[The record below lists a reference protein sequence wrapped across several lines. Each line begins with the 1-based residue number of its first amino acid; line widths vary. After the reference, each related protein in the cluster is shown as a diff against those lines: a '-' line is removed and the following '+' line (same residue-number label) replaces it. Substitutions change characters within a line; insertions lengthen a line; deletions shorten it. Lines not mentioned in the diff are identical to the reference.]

1 MRPSEKAHAMGDTGS
16 KLLAKRLT
24 SLVQPDETP
33 TAPPNAKRRSSKAK
47 PDQGR
52 IECPGLKLSSS
63 SKNNKN
69 NNQNTHHHHHYYLRW
84 SAGLLVAQARVGRV
98 GLYVKCWRPLVR
110 LAAIRWSLPA
120 LLVRSSAG
128 RCSAGPPKLVR
139 QPAGPPVRWS
149 AGPPVRP
156 SPPVRWSAGPLVRW
170 SAGPPVRRFAG
181 RWSAGPPVRRSA
193 GPLVR
198 RSAGPPVRRSAGP
211 LVRWSAGR
219 WSAGSPVRWSA
230 GPPVRWS
237 AGPPVRWSAWTVRG
251 S

>member
-1 MRPSEKAHAMGDTGS
+1 M
-16 KLLAKRLT
+16 
-24 SLVQPDETP
+24 
-33 TAPPNAKRRSSKAK
+33 
-47 PDQGR
+47 
-52 IECPGLKLSSS
+52 
-63 SKNNKN
+63 
-69 NNQNTHHHHHYYLRW
+69 
-84 SAGLLVAQARVGRV
+84 AQARVGRV

-149 AGPPVRP
+149 AGPPVRG
-156 SPPVRWSAGPLVRW
+156 SAGPPQSAGPLVRR
-170 SAGPPVRRFAG
+170 SAGPLVRRFAG

-211 LVRWSAGR
+211 LVPSSHGCARPVVRSAV
-219 WSAGSPVRWSA
+219 PVVYKLDMERFFCSSDSNVRQRLTINLV
-230 GPPVRWS
+230 GP
-237 AGPPVRWSAWTVRG
+237 ALQA
-251 S
+251 

>member
-1 MRPSEKAHAMGDTGS
+1 M
-16 KLLAKRLT
+16 
-24 SLVQPDETP
+24 
-33 TAPPNAKRRSSKAK
+33 
-47 PDQGR
+47 
-52 IECPGLKLSSS
+52 
-63 SKNNKN
+63 
-69 NNQNTHHHHHYYLRW
+69 
-84 SAGLLVAQARVGRV
+84 AQARVGRV

-149 AGPPVRP
+149 AGPPVRG
-156 SPPVRWSAGPLVRW
+156 SSGPPQSAGPLVRRFRRFAGSPVAGPLVRRSASPLVRW

-181 RWSAGPPVRRSA
+181 PPAGPLVAGRRSAGAGPSAGPPVRR
-193 GPLVR
+193 
-198 RSAGPPVRRSAGP
+198 
-211 LVRWSAGR
+211 
-219 WSAGSPVRWSA
+219 
-230 GPPVRWS
+230 S